1 MLCVAMLLIED
12 IQWFDVEYGI
22 HFTSETGF
30 LIFSIGAWVKNA
42 SFFISY
48 CRGNS
53 N

>member
-22 HFTSETGF
+22 HFMSETGF